1 MIRSSAGLIQSSS
14 DGAGDDITMNE
25 DFGVSVD
32 EAASAGFGK
41 AAVNSSGS
49 DGARAG
55 TSMTGGLQSGG
66 QQSGKPTP
74 PKNNMTVENTFCL
87 VRNPLFLQFET
98 AGVVLQV

>member
-1 MIRSSAGLIQSSS
+1 MWGAMIRSSAGLIQSSS

-25 DFGVSVD
+25 EFGVSVD

-66 QQSGKPTP
+66 QQSGKHISSLRQRRIIYEGL
-74 PKNNMTVENTFCL
+74 KKL
-87 VRNPLFLQFET
+87 
-98 AGVVLQV
+98 